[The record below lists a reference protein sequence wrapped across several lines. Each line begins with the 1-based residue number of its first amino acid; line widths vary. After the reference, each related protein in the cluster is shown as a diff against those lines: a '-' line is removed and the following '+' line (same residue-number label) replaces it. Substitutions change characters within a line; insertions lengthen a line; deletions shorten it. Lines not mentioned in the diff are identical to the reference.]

1 MSSFREFWGNEVP
14 KGAGSVVEVPTD
26 KDRLNVSQVRPAAAP
41 LRRVR
46 CRRPVA
52 PCVLRSAG
60 RFAVAMRRCGVP
72 ARPPPPG
79 QSEPGPPARRL
90 RSATRPRPA
99 SASPCS

>member
-41 LRRVR
+41 LLSVR
-46 CRRPVA
+46 SRRPVA

-60 RFAVAMRRCGVP
+60 CFARAMRRCSAS

-79 QSEPGPPARRL
+79 LSEPEPAARRL
-90 RSATRPRPA
+90 RSETRPRPA